1 MREQLGQRDEPPLS
15 CQHFGTR
22 VMFRLFEAK
31 IKVAGQ
37 RLIGRDPTVPLLAT
51 YPKELK
57 TQTNICAHMFKTA
70 LFTVVKR

>member
-1 MREQLGQRDEPPLS
+1 MREQLEQKDGPPLS

-22 VMFRLFEAK
+22 VMFCFFEAK

-37 RLIGRDPTVPLLAT
+37 RLIGRDPTIPLPAT

-57 TQTNICAHMFKTA
+57 TQTSICAQMFKTA